1 MVQISDLI
9 IAHPEITSF
18 EQLEELVKEAA
29 RRGEIHLSFDLKPEY
44 QDTPRKWQDRLETAF
59 TSIIPGA
66 ADERRNA
73 MDGEEKERLET
84 LIAPFGREVRLDEVR
99 FESGLKLLRVTIRE
113 GKRIT
118 QLDVDAQTALA
129 WAKVMKLWGE
139 RETERER

>member
-1 MVQISDLI
+1 
-9 IAHPEITSF
+9 
-18 EQLEELVKEAA
+18 
-29 RRGEIHLSFDLKPEY
+29 
-44 QDTPRKWQDRLETAF
+44 
-59 TSIIPGA
+59 
-66 ADERRNA
+66 
-73 MDGEEKERLET
+73 MDAEEKERLET